1 MTSRSL
7 LLSSSYFPP
16 VHYMALA
23 VDAEKLYIEKEE
35 NYIKQ
40 SYRNRCH
47 ILSANGPLSL
57 SVPVLLGSFHKT
69 PIKDI
74 RIDYS
79 KRWQQIHLGA
89 IISSYRSSPYYEFYF
104 EKISDVILRRDEFL
118 LDLNMNS
125 LEVAMSIAGITSEV
139 EYTREFS
146 AAVRSTNDFRYTI
159 SPKIKDAEKKFS
171 FSEYHQVFSDRFE
184 FVPALSI
191 IDLIFN
197 SGPDTN
203 KILSDT
209 ILRT

>member
-23 VDAEKLYIEKEE
+23 ANADKLFIEKEE

-40 SYRNRCH
+40 SYRNRCS
-47 ILSANGPLSL
+47 ILSANGPLTL

-79 KRWQQIHLGA
+79 KRWQQIHIGA
-89 IISSYRSSPYYEFYF
+89 IMSSYRSSPYYEYYF
-104 EKISDVILRRDEFL
+104 EKIKDVIIRGDEFL

-125 LEVAMSIAGITSEV
+125 LEVVRRLTGITSEI
-139 EYTREFS
+139 EYTGEFKEAIS
-146 AAVRSTNDFRYTI
+146 STDDFRYTI
-159 SPKIKDAEKKFS
+159 SPKTRDEEKKYI
-171 FSEYHQVFSDRFE
+171 FSEYQQVFSDRFK
-184 FVPALSI
+184 FVPGLSI

-197 SGPDTN
+197 CGTDTG
-203 KILSDT
+203 KHLSKT

>member
-1 MTSRSL
+1 MTSREL
-7 LLSSSYFPP
+7 ILSSSYFPP
-16 VHYMALA
+16 VHYIALTA
-23 VDAEKLYIEKEE
+23 NAEKLLIEKEE

-47 ILSANGPLSL
+47 ILSANGPLTL

-104 EKISDVILRRDEFL
+104 EKIRDVILRGDEFL

-125 LEVAMSIAGITSEV
+125 LEVVMSITGISLKV
-139 EYTREFS
+139 EYTREFLMEGS
-146 AAVRSTNDFRYTI
+146 LTSDFRYNL
-159 SPKIKDAEKKFS
+159 SPKKKNEEKIFR
-171 FSEYHQVFSDRFE
+171 FSEYQQVFSDRYN
-184 FVPALSI
+184 FVPGLSI

-197 SGPDTN
+197 TGPDTIN
-203 KILSDT
+203 NLTET

>member
-1 MTSRSL
+1 MTSRGL
-7 LLSSSYFPP
+7 LLSSAYFPP

-23 VDAEKLYIEKEE
+23 AQAERLFIEKEE

-40 SYRNRCH
+40 SFRNRCH
-47 ILSANGPLSL
+47 ILSANGTLSL

-89 IISSYRSSPYYEFYF
+89 ITSSYRSSSYYEYYF
-104 EKISDVILRRDEFL
+104 EKIRDVILRKNEFL
-118 LDLNMNS
+118 LDLNMYS
-125 LEVAMSIAGITSEV
+125 LEVVLSITGITLEV
-139 EYTREFS
+139 EYTRDFLKPSSEID
-146 AAVRSTNDFRYTI
+146 DFRYTI
-159 SPKIKDAEKKFS
+159 SPKKRDEEKKFN
-171 FSEYHQVFSDRFE
+171 FSEYQQVFSDRYSFI
-184 FVPALSI
+184 AGLSI

-197 SGPDTN
+197 NGPEAINNLTE
-203 KILSDT
+203 T

>member
-16 VHYMALA
+16 IHCMALA
-23 VDAEKLYIEKEE
+23 AHADRLLIEKEE

-40 SYRNRCH
+40 SYRNRFH
-47 ILSANGPLSL
+47 ILSANGPLTL

-89 IISSYRSSPYYEFYF
+89 IISSYRSSPYFEFYF
-104 EKISDVILRRDEFL
+104 DKIRDVILRRDIFL

-125 LEVAMSIAGITSEV
+125 LEVAMGISGITVKV
-139 EYTREFS
+139 EYTNEFLTHDRE
-146 AAVRSTNDFRYTI
+146 TNDFRYTI
-159 SPKIKDAEKKFS
+159 SPKKRDEEKKFS
-171 FSEYHQVFSDRFE
+171 FSEYQQVFSDRYN
-184 FVPALSI
+184 FVPGLSI

-197 SGPDTN
+197 SGPDTIN
-203 KILSDT
+203 VLTET
-209 ILRT
+209 ILKT

>member
-1 MTSRSL
+1 MTSRGI
-7 LLSSSYFPP
+7 LLSSAYFPP

-23 VDAEKLYIEKEE
+23 ADAEKLFIEREE

-40 SYRNRCH
+40 TYRNRCY
-47 ILSANGPLSL
+47 ILSANGPLAL

-89 IISSYRSSPYYEFYF
+89 IISSYRSSPYFEFYF
-104 EKISDVILRRDEFL
+104 EKIRDVILGGDNFL

-125 LEVAMSIAGITSEV
+125 LEVVLSITGISSEV
-139 EYTREFS
+139 EYTREFLKGEN
-146 AAVRSTNDFRYTI
+146 RINDFRCTF
-159 SPKIKDAEKKFS
+159 SPKKKDEEKKFS
-171 FSEYHQVFSDRFE
+171 FSKYQQVFSDRYD
-184 FVPALSI
+184 FVPGLSI

-197 SGPDTN
+197 SGPDTIN
-203 KILSDT
+203 VLSET

>member
-23 VDAEKLYIEKEE
+23 ASAEILLIEKEE

-40 SYRNRCH
+40 SYRNRCK

-69 PIKDI
+69 PVKDI

-89 IISSYRSSPYYEFYF
+89 IISSYKASPYYEFYF
-104 EKISDVILRRDEFL
+104 EKIRDVILRGDDFL
-118 LDLNMNS
+118 LDLNINS
-125 LEVAMSIAGITSEV
+125 LQVAMSITGIPLKV
-139 EYTREFS
+139 EYTKEFLLPGS
-146 AAVRSTNDFRYTI
+146 ETSDHRYTI
-159 SPKIKDAEKKFS
+159 SPKKRDEEKEFS
-171 FSEYHQVFSDRFE
+171 FSQYQQVFSDRYN
-184 FVPALSI
+184 FVPGLSI

-197 SGPDTN
+197 SGPDSLKYLTETS
-203 KILSDT
+203 I
-209 ILRT
+209 RT